1 MLNEF
6 KEFIARGNVIDLA
19 VGVIIGGAFGKI
31 VTSLT
36 EDILLPPVGM
46 ALGKIDF
53 SSLFLSLNGQTY
65 PSVEVARTAG
75 APVVA
80 WGLFLNNLVN
90 FLIVAFCIFLLVKA
104 INRLHRKKEGAPETP
119 APAMRECPDC
129 LSSVPVKA
137 RRCSHCTSALE
148 PAA

>member
-1 MLNEF
+1 MLDEF

-36 EDILLPPVGM
+36 EDVLMPPVGM

-53 SSLFLSLNGQTY
+53 SSLFLSLNGQSY
-65 PSVEVARTAG
+65 PSLEVARAAG
-75 APVVA
+75 APVLA
-80 WGLFLNNLVN
+80 WGLFLNNVVN

-104 INRLHRKKEGAPETP
+104 INRFHRKKEAAPEAP
-119 APAMRECPDC
+119 APAVRECPEC
-129 LSSVPVKA
+129 LSSVPLKA
-137 RRCSHCTSALE
+137 RRCPHCTSALE